1 MKVVLVMFKDGE
13 RRDFP
18 VTAEKT
24 IIGRRQDSSLRIQT
38 ADVSRQHCEI
48 FQDGKEIIVRDLG
61 SSNGTY
67 VNGKRVAEAKLL
79 AGDKLSVGP
88 IIFVVQV
95 NGLPA
100 KLTPFDMKIEPA
112 KTAEVPAAGGKP
124 GEKKKTPLI
133 DDDDETEEI
142 LDLEDIDID
151 AMFADDDDDEDD
163 SIGPPKKPGGKK

>member
-48 FQDGKEIIVRDLG
+48 FQDGKDIVVRDLG

-95 NGLPA
+95 NGMPA
-100 KLTPFDMKIEPA
+100 KLTPFDMKVETVKPA
-112 KTAEVPAAGGKP
+112 EAPAAGGKP

-142 LDLEDIDID
+142 LDLEDIDINE
-151 AMFADDDDDEDD
+151 MFADDDDDDD
-163 SIGPPKKPGGKK
+163 DLGPPKKSGGKK

>member
-24 IIGRRQDSSLRIQT
+24 VIGRRQDSSLRIQT

-48 FQDGKEIIVRDLG
+48 FQNGKEIIVRDLG

-67 VNGKRVAEAKLL
+67 VNGKRVAEARLM

-95 NGLPA
+95 NGLPP
-100 KLTPFDMKIEPA
+100 KLTPFDMKIESA
-112 KTAEVPAAGGKP
+112 RTAEAPTPAGKA

-142 LDLEDIDID
+142 LDLEDLDID
-151 AMFADDDDDEDD
+151 EMFADEDDEDD
-163 SIGPPKKPGGKK
+163 DLGPPKKTSKK

>member
-24 IIGRRQDSSLRIQT
+24 IIGRREDSTLRIQT

-48 FQDGKEIIVRDLG
+48 FQNGKEIVVRDLG

-67 VNGKRVAEAKLL
+67 VNGKRVAEARLL
-79 AGDKLSVGP
+79 AGDRLSVGP
-88 IIFVVQV
+88 ILFVVQV

-100 KLTPFDMKIEPA
+100 KLTPFDMKLDVIKAAEP
-112 KTAEVPAAGGKP
+112 TTAGGKP
-124 GEKKKTPLI
+124 GAKKKTPMI

-151 AMFADDDDDEDD
+151 EMFADDDDDDD
-163 SIGPPKKPGGKK
+163 DVGPPKKTGKK

>member
-18 VTAEKT
+18 ITAEKT

-48 FQDGKEIIVRDLG
+48 YQDGKEIVVRDLG

-67 VNGKRVAEAKLL
+67 VNGKRVAEARLL

-88 IIFVVQV
+88 IVFVVQV
-95 NGLPA
+95 NGMPA
-100 KLTPFDMKIEPA
+100 KLTPFDMKVETVKPA
-112 KTAEVPAAGGKP
+112 EAPAAKA

-151 AMFADDDDDEDD
+151 EMFADDDDDKDD
-163 SIGPPKKPGGKK
+163 DIGPPKKAGGKK